1 MSFGIFKEKID
12 QIYPDLILMIQNHKI
27 RLRIAVPSEDLY
39 VITKIID
46 NFSIIYEAT
55 NEN

>member
-1 MSFGIFKEKID
+1 
-12 QIYPDLILMIQNHKI
+12 MIQNHKI
-27 RLRIAVPSEDLY
+27 RLRIAVPNEDLY